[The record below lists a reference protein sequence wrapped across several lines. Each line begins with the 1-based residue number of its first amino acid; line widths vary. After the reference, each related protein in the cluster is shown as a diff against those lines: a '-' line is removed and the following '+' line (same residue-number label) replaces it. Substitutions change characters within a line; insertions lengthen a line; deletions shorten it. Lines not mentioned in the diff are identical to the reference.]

1 MRVDARTS
9 LFEASGVDLTRIP
22 GIDTRTALKVISEIG
37 VDLARFPS
45 VKHFTSWLGLCP
57 PPTPI

>member
-1 MRVDARTS
+1 MRFDARTS

-22 GIDTRTALKVISEIG
+22 GIDTRTALKVISKIG
-37 VDLARFPS
+37 VDLTRFPS

-57 PPTPI
+57 PPTLI